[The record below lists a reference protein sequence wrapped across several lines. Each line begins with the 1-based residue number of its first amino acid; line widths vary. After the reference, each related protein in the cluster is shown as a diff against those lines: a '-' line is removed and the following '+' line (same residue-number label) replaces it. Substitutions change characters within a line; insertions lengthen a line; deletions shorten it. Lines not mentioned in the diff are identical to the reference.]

1 MQASKFEEVTGA
13 LMGASRAL
21 LAVAARSLAVASDDV
36 TLPQFRAL
44 VVLAGVGPQPSGALG
59 EELGVSAS
67 AVSRLCDRLVAR
79 DLVCRHPGDSRREV
93 MIDLTDTGRLL
104 VDQVMQAR
112 RKEIRRILAK
122 VPEAD
127 RAGMVRALRA
137 FSDAA
142 RDVPDKDWTSGWT
155 A

>member
-1 MQASKFEEVTGA
+1 VSRFEEVTEA

-21 LAVAARSLAVASDDV
+21 LAVVARSLAVATDDV

-44 VVLAGVGPQPSGALG
+44 VALASVGPQPSGSLG

-79 DLVCRHPGDSRREV
+79 DLVCRRPGDTRREV
-93 MIDLTDTGRLL
+93 LIDLTEKGRRL
-104 VDQVMQAR
+104 VDEVMQAR
-112 RKEIRRILAK
+112 RREIRRILAK

-142 RDVPDKDWTSGWT
+142 GDVPEKDWSKGWMP
-155 A
+155 